1 MARIISV
8 ASGKGGVGKTTL
20 VSNLAAALAKY
31 NQSVVAFDT
40 NLTTSN
46 LGLHL
51 GIHLYPKTLHDVLD
65 GTANLREVVYEHK
78 SGFRVVPG
86 DISLR
91 KPKNV
96 KSHHYIDLIYKLLE
110 GTDFVLIDSPA
121 GLGKETIASIKA
133 SDEMLTVTN
142 AELPAVTDAFK
153 LSVLANKTETRNIGV
168 VVNRIKKESHEIPL
182 EHIHNLLNVPIIG
195 RVPEDKEVRKAIALK
210 EPVIISNPGSPAA
223 QHFRSIA
230 AGLIGEEYK
239 PRMPLGYRMFGWIK

>member
-1 MARIISV
+1 MTRIIAI

-31 NQSVVAFDT
+31 EKNVVAFDT

-91 KPKNV
+91 RPKNV
-96 KSHHYIDLIYKLLE
+96 KSHHFLDLMYKLLE
-110 GTDFVLIDSPA
+110 GTDFILVDSPA
-121 GLGKETIASIKA
+121 GLGRETIASIKA
-133 SDEMLTVTN
+133 ADEVLTVTN

-153 LSVLANKTETRNIGV
+153 LSMLSKKTGTKNIGV
-168 VVNRIKKESHEIPL
+168 VVNRVKGESHEIPMD
-182 EHIHNLLNVPIIG
+182 HIENLLSLPIIG
-195 RVPEDKEVRKAIALK
+195 TIPEDKEVRKSIALK
-210 EPVIISNPGSPAA
+210 EPVVISNPNSWAA
-223 QHFRSIA
+223 QHFRSVA
-230 AGLIGEEYK
+230 ANLIGEYYK
-239 PRMPLGYRMFGWIK
+239 PRMPLGIRFFGWLK